1 MMALKDI
8 HVLIREPVNVTFYG
22 KGESVDVVQLRIS
35 W

>member
-22 KGESVDVVQLRIS
+22 KGDSADVVQFRIS
-35 W
+35 